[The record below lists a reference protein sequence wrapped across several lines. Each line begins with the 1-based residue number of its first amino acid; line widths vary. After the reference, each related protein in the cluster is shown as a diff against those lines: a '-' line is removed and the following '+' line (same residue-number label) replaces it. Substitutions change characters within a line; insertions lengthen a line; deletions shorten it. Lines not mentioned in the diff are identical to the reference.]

1 MKKEYLL
8 FLLLGAGAV
17 YFMLRKPKKKRRGSV
32 TVESPKKITEDE
44 FKSREPSDVRELSA
58 LGNVLMNRSKK
69 KIIYR
74 RKPEHPNLF

>member
-1 MKKEYLL
+1 MKKEYIL

-32 TVESPKKITEDE
+32 TVESPKKITEQE
-44 FKSREPSDVRELSA
+44 FEGREPSDIRDLKA
-58 LGNVLMNRSKK
+58 LGNVLKNRSGK